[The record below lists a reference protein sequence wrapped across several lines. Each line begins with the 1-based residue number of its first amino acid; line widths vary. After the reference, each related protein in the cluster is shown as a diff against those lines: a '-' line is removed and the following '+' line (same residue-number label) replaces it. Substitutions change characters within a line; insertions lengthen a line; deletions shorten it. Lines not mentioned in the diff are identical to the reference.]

1 MSLRP
6 YIYNLVS
13 LGGMIVLLGTA
24 WLLSS
29 SKKNINWR
37 VLLWGFVLQ
46 MAFGAFIFLFPPG
59 RQLFIFINE
68 IVVVVLGS
76 AVSGVRF
83 VFGWLAAPQEVFG
96 PAFASMVKSGQM
108 KAIPNLFI
116 LATQSLPTIIFF
128 SALVSLLYYLRIMPL
143 IIKGFAILFS
153 KLMRI
158 SGAESLA
165 AASNI
170 FVGVES
176 TLTVKPYLEEMTKS
190 ELAVV
195 LTAGMATVA
204 SSVLGLYVLSLQ
216 GVFPTIAGH
225 LISASI
231 LSAPAAIMMAKLI
244 VPEDDTPKTIGK
256 DVEPHYEREPNVF
269 ASVIN
274 GANDG
279 LKLVFGIVALLIAVL
294 GLVALVNLMLGFGVG
309 LFNKICHTA
318 FTLSLDDIF
327 GLVFYPFTLAIGV
340 PVEDAFTIAR
350 VIGERVVSTEVKSY
364 SDLAAL
370 MASGSLK
377 YQRSAVIASYALCG
391 FAHIPSL
398 AIFVGGISALAPGR
412 MKDLTT
418 IALRALVA
426 ATLACLFTAC
436 IAGFFYTTTP
446 FVLRIK

>member
-1 MSLRP
+1 MKLQP

-13 LGGMIVLLGTA
+13 LGGMVVLLGTA

-37 VLLWGFVLQ
+37 ALVWGFALQ

-59 RQLFIFINE
+59 RQLFIFLND
-68 IVVVVLGS
+68 IVVAILNS
-76 AVSGVRF
+76 SLAGVRF
-83 VFGWLAAPQEVFG
+83 VFGWLAAPNEVLGPLFG
-96 PAFASMVKSGQM
+96 NMVKSGQM
-108 KAIPNLFI
+108 KAVPNLFI
-116 LATQSLPTIIFF
+116 LATQSFPTIIFF
-128 SALVSLLYYLRIMPL
+128 SALMALLYYLKIMPL
-143 IIKGFAILFS
+143 IIKGFSFVFA

-158 SGAESLA
+158 SGAESVA
-165 AASNI
+165 TASNI

-176 TLTVKPYLEEMTKS
+176 ALTVKPYLEEMTKS
-190 ELAVV
+190 ELALV
-195 LTAGMATVA
+195 LTAGMATIA
-204 SSVLGLYVLSLQ
+204 SSVLGIYVMALK
-216 GVFPTIAGH
+216 GTFPSIAGH

-231 LSAPAAIMMAKLI
+231 LSAPAAIMMAKLM
-244 VPEDDTPKTIGK
+244 VPEDDAPKTMGK
-256 DVEPHYEREPNVF
+256 DVEPHYERDANVF

-294 GLVALVNLMLGFGVG
+294 GIVALVNLTLGFGVG
-309 LFNKICHTA
+309 IFNKICHTT
-318 FTLSLDDIF
+318 FTLVLDDIF

-340 PVEDAFTIAR
+340 PVEDAFKIAR

-412 MKDLTT
+412 MKDLTS
-418 IALRALVA
+418 IAARALVA

-436 IAGFFYTTTP
+436 IAGFFFTTTP
-446 FVLRIK
+446 IVLHFK